1 MININMSHTTE
12 NEEIHILMAV
22 YGVAES
28 VTSIEEVYDDYL
40 VYIFDDQYNLLNI
53 LTPYEL

>member
-1 MININMSHTTE
+1 MSHTTE

-22 YGVAES
+22 YGVAEF
-28 VTSIEEVYDDYL
+28 VTSIEKIHDDYL
-40 VYIFDDQYNLLNI
+40 LYIFDDKYNLLNI